1 MGATPSQVVGL
12 ILGQGVRL
20 AAVSVGIINGQPL
33 LDLCYTEDVAATVD
47 MNIVMT
53 AKGEFIELQG
63 TGEEA
68 TFSDSELRGML
79 TLARGGIKELLVL
92 QQAAIDLR

>member
-1 MGATPSQVVGL
+1 MATAVNPIANAV
-12 ILGQGVRL
+12 
-20 AAVSVGIINGQPL
+20 AAVSVGIIAGQPL
-33 LDLCYTEDVAATVD
+33 LDLNYTEDVAATVD

-68 TFSDSELRGML
+68 TFTDPQLTAML
-79 TLARGGIKELLVL
+79 SLARTGIKELLSL
-92 QQAAIDLR
+92 QQAAIDSERA